1 MLSILYF
8 RVDISHIKHN
18 KKQKVK
24 QMENKQTETN
34 EKIPEQDV
42 KLDWLDN
49 EEKVLSENTFDGE
62 MIEGLI
68 LGEGKI
74 SEFDIIVGDEPFN
87 RWKDESNGV
96 IKVIIP
102 VDKDGKKFNFWLNI
116 KNPSYKE
123 IIQRL
128 KKGQRHFKILRT
140 GQMKQTRYNL
150 ID

>member
-1 MLSILYF
+1 
-8 RVDISHIKHN
+8 
-18 KKQKVK
+18 
-24 QMENKQTETN
+24 
-34 EKIPEQDV
+34 
-42 KLDWLDN
+42 
-49 EEKVLSENTFDGE
+49 

-68 LGEGKI
+68 LDEGKI